1 MTNKTINPA
10 HLLTLKEDD
19 EVMLK
24 VRRIGWIFVPWS
36 QLAGAINFKN
46 AASMEL
52 TVTASDIVCIDPVE
66 TE

>member
-1 MTNKTINPA
+1 MTKKINPA

-19 EVMLK
+19 EVMLR
-24 VRRIGWIFVPWS
+24 VRRIGWIFVSWS
-36 QLAGAINFKN
+36 KLADAINFKN

-52 TVTASDIVCIDPVE
+52 TLTASGIVCIDPVE